1 MYNSMLDAI
10 IEIESG
16 GDALAEDGNGAV
28 GIL

>member
-10 IEIESG
+10 IEIESEG
-16 GDALAEDGNGAV
+16 VADAKDGNGAV